1 MRNVSAIFLNKC
13 TWKSFET
20 FAKLFHGEY
29 LGAICKSFAF
39 FIFQIPASESTVH
52 VILKDSIISK
62 QIRYELI

>member
-29 LGAICKSFAF
+29 LGAICKSFAN
-39 FIFQIPASESTVH
+39 T
-52 VILKDSIISK
+52 
-62 QIRYELI
+62 

>member
-29 LGAICKSFAF
+29 LGVICKSFAF
-39 FIFQIPASESTVH
+39 FIFRIPESNVH